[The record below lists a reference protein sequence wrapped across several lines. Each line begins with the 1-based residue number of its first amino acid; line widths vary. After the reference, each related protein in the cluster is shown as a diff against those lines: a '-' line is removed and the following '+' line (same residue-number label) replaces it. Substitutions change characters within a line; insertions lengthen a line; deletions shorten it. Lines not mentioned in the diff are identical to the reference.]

1 MLTSLSTVQQ
11 STVEWICAGGS
22 SGFGINVSLSLRFR
36 GPLMK
41 PALERALAF
50 VMSRHEG
57 LRTRIRRVNGEV
69 LQYFAEPQ
77 DSLKLPEL
85 AMTGMKDAEAY
96 IGMRLASRLDL
107 ERDGPLHAELLR
119 LSTQDHILLLI
130 LNHTATDTHA
140 DDLFIGELL
149 MAYECYSRGAVPA
162 LPPAMALSEHITS
175 ELQAGSR
182 LSDAQFQYWAEIVRG
197 YVPPIP
203 RRPARAPDEPV
214 CGRIIQVSTTAE
226 VTRRIEDF
234 ASASKVS
241 LMAAVCAII
250 FLAVLREFALE
261 DVGAFTVHA
270 GRDSNRLRT
279 LGASAGRGFLVRLAM
294 RKAASL
300 AHLAKLLQT
309 TLMRASIASRLPFTH
324 DRAVTQLA
332 EQDGA
337 FADEVTGSHGE
348 PRVHLG
354 IVDAMRIKRT
364 VAEVTPELAVQRV
377 MPGPLLNDFF
387 HFNTVKDSEH
397 PLDVPYVDFLNVLVR
412 RDLAPEPGEPLTF
425 VGVFIDSSLEEGVVR
440 SFLERICAVARLV
453 GSEDRSVPLDQVLAK
468 LTSQQTRG

>member
-36 GPLMK
+36 GPLLK
-41 PALERALAF
+41 PALERAMAF

-57 LRTRIRRVNGEV
+57 LRTRIQRANGEV

-77 DSLKLPEL
+77 DSLELPEVSV
-85 AMTGMKDAEAY
+85 TGMEAAEAY

-107 ERDGPLHAELLR
+107 ERDGPLHAELLQ
-119 LSTQDHILLLI
+119 LSQHDHILLLI

-140 DDLFIGELL
+140 DDLFISELL
-149 MAYECYSRGAVPA
+149 TAYDCYSRGTVPM
-162 LPPAMALSEHITS
+162 LPPAMTFSEYIAS
-175 ELQAGSR
+175 ELQPGTR
-182 LSDAQFQYWAEIVRG
+182 VSDAQLQYWVDIIRG
-197 YVPPIP
+197 YVPPLP
-203 RRPARAPDEPV
+203 RRAPGALDEPA
-214 CGRIIQVSTTAE
+214 CGRIIRVSTTAE

-234 ASASKVS
+234 AAASKVS
-241 LMAAVCAII
+241 LMAAVCSLI
-250 FLAVLREFALE
+250 FLAVWREFALE

-294 RKAASL
+294 RKATCL
-300 AHLAKLLQT
+300 THLAKTLQT

-324 DRAVTQLA
+324 DRAVAQLS
-332 EQDGA
+332 ERDSA
-337 FADEVTGSHGE
+337 FAEEATRSHAE

-354 IVDAMRIKRT
+354 IVDAMRIKQT
-364 VAEVTPELAVQRV
+364 VPDVTSELEVERV

-387 HFNTVKDSEH
+387 HFHTVKGSEH
-397 PLDVPYVDFLNVLVR
+397 PLDVPYIGLLNVLVR
-412 RDLAPEPGEPLTF
+412 RDLSKEPGEPLTF
-425 VGVFIDSSLEEGVVR
+425 VGVFIDSTLEEGVVR
-440 SFLERICAVARLV
+440 SFLESICAVAALV
-453 GSEDRSVPLDQVLAK
+453 GPENRSLPLDQILAMSN
-468 LTSQQTRG
+468 SQQTKG

>member
-36 GPLMK
+36 GPLTK

-57 LRTRIRRVNGEV
+57 LRTRIQRANGEV

-77 DSLKLPEL
+77 DSLNLPEVS
-85 AMTGMKDAEAY
+85 MTGMAAAEAY
-96 IGMRLASRLDL
+96 IGMRLTSRLDL
-107 ERDGPLHAELLR
+107 ERDGPLHAELLQ

-149 MAYECYSRGAVPA
+149 TAYDCYNRGALPV
-162 LPPAMALSEHITS
+162 LPPPMTLSEYITS

-182 LSDAQFQYWAEIVRG
+182 LSDVQLQNWADIIHG

-203 RRPARAPDEPV
+203 RRPACAPDEPV

-226 VTRRIEDF
+226 VTRRLEDF

-241 LMAAVCAII
+241 LMAAVCAVI
-250 FLAVLREFALE
+250 FLAVWREFALE
-261 DVGAFTVHA
+261 DVGAFSIHA
-270 GRDSNRLRT
+270 GRDSSRLRT
-279 LGASAGRGFLVRLAM
+279 LGASAGRGFLVRVAM
-294 RKAASL
+294 RKATSL
-300 AHLAKLLQT
+300 THLAKILQT
-309 TLMRASIASRLPFTH
+309 TLMRAAIASRLPFTH

-332 EQDGA
+332 ERDGA
-337 FADEVTGSHGE
+337 FADEATGSHAE

-364 VAEVTPELAVQRV
+364 VREVTPELEVQRV

-412 RDLAPEPGEPLTF
+412 RDLSPEPGEPLTF

-440 SFLERICAVARLV
+440 SFLESICAMARLV
-453 GSEDRSVPLDQVLAK
+453 EPENRSVPLDQVLAT
-468 LTSQQTRG
+468 LNSQQTRG